1 MMTQV
6 TRQYLTR
13 MSVLP
18 LMVLLLPNAYADEDH
33 LLNDPPLMS
42 IQAALPEASSR
53 LLTSSPGREKYF
65 EWTVKYTDSS
75 LWNPATNR
83 WDKVHLRSY
92 QGSGIDTK
100 APFAAPTIVV
110 EPGDTIRATLKN
122 RLPKDEN
129 CFNKSQPVNE
139 PHCFNSTN
147 MHTHGLWINP
157 AGNSD
162 NVLISI
168 NPDVDF
174 QYEYNIPADHPA
186 GTFWYHPHRHGSTA
200 IQVASGMAGAL
211 IIKGDRQPTTTQN
224 GDLDTLLSATE
235 ERILLFQQIQYY
247 CHGEGK
253 NPEDYNCSNERDRGE
268 IESYAAFSPG
278 VWADSGRFTS
288 INGQVQPFIQAKAGQ
303 VERWR
308 MIHAGVRDSINLEFR
323 KMKPANNNFRAALH
337 QQALQQDELIEEYCT
352 GEALTQFIVAA
363 DGLTVPAMRKYT
375 TTVFQPGYRWDALM
389 VFPEEGQYCV
399 IDSAAP
405 ASANVDRTASSRQLL
420 AVVNVSAGEKADPE
434 SVLMRTLTT
443 HAKQRYPENVSR
455 EVIRDLENGQSLKK
469 FVAHAPITNV
479 DGKQSLVFNINT
491 DTDPAQF
498 LIDGKPYDPARI
510 DRELVLGTS
519 DEWTLTSNLASHPFH
534 IHVNPFEIVAVYDP
548 NGKDVSGPD
557 AIDDFDKSAAPDVQ
571 YRGTKGLWK
580 DTLWVKNV
588 QLKDK
593 SRHAY
598 TVVVRTRYQRY
609 IGDFV
614 LHCHIL
620 DHEDQGMMQ
629 NVRIGIS
636 DGRGGIAHGH
646 H

>member
-1 MMTQV
+1 MKPLSA
-6 TRQYLTR
+6 RA
-13 MSVLP
+13 VLQFLSFP
-18 LMVLLLPNAYADEDH
+18 ILLSATFSTCADEMH
-33 LLNDPPLMS
+33 VLEDPPLMH
-42 IQAALPEASSR
+42 IKTASTSTA
-53 LLTSSPGREKYF
+53 LLTAANSKEKYF
-65 EWTVKYTDSS
+65 EWTVDFTKSK
-75 LWNPATNR
+75 LWNPGTAR
-83 WDKVHLRSY
+83 WDNVNLRSY
-92 QGSGIDTK
+92 QGTGISPE

-110 EPGDTIRATLKN
+110 SPGDTIRATLKN
-122 RLPKDEN
+122 RLPKDDS
-129 CFNKSQPVNE
+129 CYDGKQPVNT
-139 PHCFNSTN
+139 PHCFNGTN

-168 NPDVDF
+168 NPGVDF

-211 IIKGDRQPTTTQN
+211 IIKGNRNPTEETN
-224 GDLDTLLSATE
+224 GDIDTLLAPQK
-235 ERILLFQQIQYY
+235 ERILLFQQIQYWCRGDGSKKEDY
-247 CHGEGK
+247 ICRENDEGK
-253 NPEDYNCSNERDRGE
+253 IDS
-268 IESYAAFSPG
+268 IKAFSPG
-278 VWADSGRFTS
+278 VWSDSGRFTS
-288 INGQVQPFIQAKAGQ
+288 INGQVQPIIRATAGE

-323 KMKPANNNFRAALH
+323 KMKPNLNANSLRTSLKESVKKPDNW
-337 QQALQQDELIEEYCT
+337 IEENCP
-352 GEALTQFIVAA
+352 GEPLTQFIIAA
-363 DGLTVPAMRKYT
+363 DGLTVPYIRQFE
-375 TTVFQPGYRWDALM
+375 TTVFQPGYRWDSLM
-389 VFPEEGQYCV
+389 VFPEAGDYCV
-399 IDSAAP
+399 IDGAAP

-420 AVVNVSAGEKADPE
+420 GVVRVADGNPTE
-434 SVLMRTLTT
+434 EPGQVVVQTL
-443 HAKQRYPENVSR
+443 AKNATEAYTR
-455 EVIRDLENGQSLKK
+455 EISTRVINDLIHRGSLAK
-469 FVAHAPITNV
+469 FVPHAPVTQV
-479 DGKQSLVFNINT
+479 DGKQSLVFDINNKG
-491 DTDPAQF
+491 F
-498 LIDGKPYDPARI
+498 VIDGEPYRPDRI

-519 DEWTLTSNLASHPFH
+519 DEWTLMSNLASHPFH
-534 IHVNPFEIVAVYDP
+534 IHVNPFEVVAVLDP

-557 AIDDFDKSAAPDVQ
+557 AVDDYDKSAAPDVQ

-588 QLKDK
+588 KLADDT
-593 SRHAY
+593 RHSY
-598 TVVVRTRYQRY
+598 KVIVRTRYQRY